1 MQFYCVDII
10 FQMSIS
16 ILDDDDDDDDDDS
29 RICSRWCWF
38 SQLFSH
44 HKWGI

>member
-29 RICSRWCWF
+29 RICSR
-38 SQLFSH
+38 
-44 HKWGI
+44 

>member
-16 ILDDDDDDDDDDS
+16 ILDDDDDGDDDDP
-29 RICSRWCWF
+29 
-38 SQLFSH
+38 Q
-44 HKWGI
+44 

>member
-16 ILDDDDDDDDDDS
+16 ILDDDDDDDDDDDS
-29 RICSRWCWF
+29 RICSR
-38 SQLFSH
+38 
-44 HKWGI
+44 